1 MHPKHGTTQVKHP
14 SCHRSVHFLLM
25 EPRSARTSVSGL
37 YRLRQVGRCCQQ
49 GNASKNAF
57 HIWRRGAQFQAFP
70 GHCCRCCAAREPRQ
84 SAPFRRRSIASF
96 VCARLRSAR
105 AWAFLAPSLSG
116 KLNFSSLSAA
126 MLGHKVPQ
134 SRLRALEIQRNTAK
148 QSCSSYMVCKAPRSL
163 QGVGNLMAR
172 KVCIRCGDHEKRSAK
187 LFRTL

>member
-1 MHPKHGTTQVKHP
+1 MNPKHGTTQVKHP

-70 GHCCRCCAAREPRQ
+70 GHCFRCCAAREPRQ

-105 AWAFLAPSLSG
+105 VWAFLAPSLWEVELPFSFGFYAWPCLATRCHKADSG
-116 KLNFSSLSAA
+116 HWRYS
-126 MLGHKVPQ
+126 
-134 SRLRALEIQRNTAK
+134 EIQR
-148 QSCSSYMVCKAPRSL
+148 S
-163 QGVGNLMAR
+163 
-172 KVCIRCGDHEKRSAK
+172 
-187 LFRTL
+187 